1 VAAQRAAGGAVSVI
15 EAKAGA
21 DIGAVPGEA
30 VDRVPGVAVANAW
43 FLGAVPYAFARRHLV
58 LGEEAGGEFR
68 LLHAARTDP
77 CVLHNIGV
85 AAGKERAFVPQVMDA
100 EALARAIDEAYGQ
113 QALSTDERVDG
124 GGGARAN
131 VPVIALDAGV
141 GAGDEGPDEEEL
153 LRLAAM
159 GESDVLSLEGK
170 GPVVRL
176 VDSLLFNAISRGASD
191 LHVQPLAD
199 ATLIRMRVDGV
210 LITARRMSARLAS
223 AMVSRVK
230 VMARMDVAER
240 RAPQDG
246 RATVTIGRPPHHRA
260 IDLRIST
267 LPSAFGERMVIRLL
281 DVQQI
286 GEHASVD
293 ALAMPADVRRD
304 FFDRAGRSSGIV
316 LVTGPTGSGK
326 TTTLYATLRFI
337 VGRSFT
343 GGRASDVNVMTI
355 EDPIEYDLGAP
366 SPGIG
371 EASLPISQTQV
382 DLKKG
387 VTFAGGLRHIL
398 RQDPDVIMVGEIRDQ
413 ETARIAI
420 QAALTGHLVFST
432 LHTND
437 APSSVTRLLDLGVE
451 PFLVAS
457 SLSCVLAQRL
467 VRLVHAE
474 CVGKGCPGCLAS
486 GYRGRRAIFEL
497 LCTSDATRKL
507 IVAQADAGAI
517 RQAALREGMRR
528 LEDEGRMLVERGLTT
543 ATEVQRVTVGVE

>member
-1 VAAQRAAGGAVSVI
+1 MAPQRTAGGQVTAAPPAPADTLDRAAT
-15 EAKAGA
+15 A
-21 DIGAVPGEA
+21 DGHHPASP
-30 VDRVPGVAVANAW
+30 W
-43 FLGAVPYAFARRHLV
+43 FLQHVPYAFARRHL
-58 LGEEAGGEFR
+58 LLAEDREASGALV
-68 LLHAARTDP
+68 LLHTARTDP
-77 CVLHNIGV
+77 CALHNLTV
-85 AAGKERAFVPQVMDA
+85 TAAKTGRACEHVETEA
-100 EALARAIDEAYGQ
+100 EELAGRIDEAYGQ
-113 QALSTDERVDG
+113 QALSTAEATVNDQ
-124 GGGARAN
+124 RAAI
-131 VPVIALDAGV
+131 PVIALEAP
-141 GAGDEGPDEEEL
+141 GAEPEQDEEEL
-153 LRLAAM
+153 LRLAAA
-159 GESDVLSLEGK
+159 GDADVLSLEGK

-176 VDSLLFNAISRGASD
+176 VDSLLFGAISRGASD

-210 LITARRMSARLAS
+210 LITARRMSARLAA

-246 RATVTIGRPPHHRA
+246 RATVTIGRPPNHRS

-281 DVQQI
+281 DTQQI
-286 GEHASVD
+286 GAHASVD
-293 ALAMPADVRRD
+293 ALQMPTDVRRD

-337 VGRSFT
+337 VQRSFT

-366 SPGIG
+366 NTIDGVRG
-371 EASLPISQTQV
+371 ASLPISQTQV
-382 DLKKG
+382 DVKKG

-467 VRLVHAE
+467 VRLVHTDCA
-474 CVGKGCPGCLAS
+474 GKGCRACLSS

-497 LCTSDATRKL
+497 LCTSDAVRHL
-507 IVAQADAGAI
+507 IVEQADASAI
-517 RQAALREGMRR
+517 RVKALAEGMRR
-528 LEDEGRMLVERGLTT
+528 LEDEGRLLIERGLTT

>member
-1 VAAQRAAGGAVSVI
+1 MSDPASQDGSSMAGGAGLAEFTLGVI
-15 EAKAGA
+15 S
-21 DIGAVPGEA
+21 P
-30 VDRVPGVAVANAW
+30 W
-43 FLGAVPYAFARRHLV
+43 FLQHIPYAFARRHLI
-58 LGEEAGGEFR
+58 LAEDRGPSLM
-68 LLHAARTDP
+68 LLHAARTDR
-77 CVLHNIGV
+77 CALHNLAV
-85 AAGKERAFVPQVMDA
+85 AAGRPCELA
-100 EALARAIDEAYGQ
+100 EGSAETLAGRIDEAYGQ
-113 QALSTDERVDG
+113 QALSTAESLT
-124 GGGARAN
+124 
-131 VPVIALDAGV
+131 P
-141 GAGDEGPDEEEL
+141 AGDARSSIPIITIEAPGTAAEQDEEEL
-153 LRLAAM
+153 LRLAAA
-159 GESDVLSLEGK
+159 GDADVLSLEGK

-176 VDSLLFNAISRGASD
+176 VDSLLFGAMSRGASD

-199 ATLIRMRVDGV
+199 ATLIRMRIDGV

-246 RATVTIGRPPHHRA
+246 RATVTIGRPPAHRS

-281 DVQQI
+281 DTQQA
-286 GEHASVD
+286 GVHASVE
-293 ALAMPADVRRD
+293 ALQMPADVQAN
-304 FFDRAGRSSGIV
+304 FLDRAGRSSGIV

-326 TTTLYATLRFI
+326 TTTLYATLRLI
-337 VGRSFT
+337 VSRSFT

-366 SPGIG
+366 NPGIG
-371 EASLPISQTQV
+371 EHALPISQTQV

-451 PFLVAS
+451 PFLIAS
-457 SLSCVLAQRL
+457 SLSCILAQRL
-467 VRLVHAE
+467 VRLVHPE
-474 CVGKGCPGCLAS
+474 CMGRGCAACLSS

-497 LCTSDATRKL
+497 LCTSDPVRKL
-507 IVAQADAGAI
+507 IVQQADASAI
-517 RQAALREGMRR
+517 RTLALQEGMRR
-528 LEDEGRMLVERGLTT
+528 LQEEGRLLVERGLTT

>member
-1 VAAQRAAGGAVSVI
+1 MLSDTATGLDTTAAPTGVVS
-15 EAKAGA
+15 EWYL
-21 DIGAVPGEA
+21 
-30 VDRVPGVAVANAW
+30 RH
-43 FLGAVPYAFARRHLV
+43 VPYAFARRHLV
-58 LGEEAGGEFR
+58 LGEERGG
-68 LLHAARTDP
+68 LLFLLYTARTDR
-77 CVLHNIGV
+77 CVLHNVTV
-85 AAGKERAFVPQVMDA
+85 AVGRCCDTVEVNA
-100 EALARAIDEAYGQ
+100 EQLASRIDEAYGQ
-113 QALSTDERVDG
+113 QALSTAEVVTSGRDERH
-124 GGGARAN
+124 AI
-131 VPVIALDAGV
+131 PVITIEVPGTEA
-141 GAGDEGPDEEEL
+141 EQDEEEL
-153 LRLAAM
+153 LRLAAA
-159 GESDVLSLEGK
+159 GDADVLSLEGK

-176 VDSLLFNAISRGASD
+176 VDSLLFGAISRGASD

-210 LITARRMSARLAS
+210 LITARRMSAQLAS

-246 RATVTIGRPPHHRA
+246 RATVTIGRPPAHRS

-281 DVQQI
+281 DTQQRGGGGAATAHGTI
-286 GEHASVD
+286 EALQMPTDVHA
-293 ALAMPADVRRD
+293 AFL
-304 FFDRAGRSSGIV
+304 DRAGRSSGIV

-326 TTTLYATLRFI
+326 TTTLYATLRHF
-337 VGRSFT
+337 VSRSFT

-366 SPGIG
+366 NPGAN
-371 EASLPISQTQV
+371 EPSLPISQTQV
-382 DLKKG
+382 DVKKG
-387 VTFAGGLRHIL
+387 VTFASGLRHIL
-398 RQDPDVIMVGEIRDQ
+398 RQDPDVIMVGEVRDQ

-474 CVGKGCPGCLAS
+474 CAGVGCRACLSS

-497 LCTSDATRKL
+497 LCTSDSIRGL
-507 IVAQADAGAI
+507 IVQRADASAI
-517 RQAALREGMRR
+517 RTLALQEGMRR
-528 LEDEGRMLVERGLTT
+528 LQDEGRLLIERGLTT

>member
-1 VAAQRAAGGAVSVI
+1 MSAAVSS
-15 EAKAGA
+15 E
-21 DIGAVPGEA
+21 PL
-30 VDRVPGVAVANAW
+30 VDSGTASDGVVSPW
-43 FLGAVPYAFARRHLV
+43 YLQHVPYVFARRHLLLAEERGSALV
-58 LGEEAGGEFR
+58 L
-68 LLHAARTDP
+68 LYAARTDK
-77 CVLHNIGV
+77 CALHNLFV
-85 AAGKERAFVPQVMDA
+85 AAGRACETLEAGA
-100 EALARAIDEAYGQ
+100 EELAGRIDEAYGQ
-113 QALSTDERVDG
+113 QALSTAESLAPG
-124 GGGARAN
+124 GDPREAI
-131 VPVIALDAGV
+131 PVIAIEAPGTE
-141 GAGDEGPDEEEL
+141 AEQGDEEL
-153 LRLAAM
+153 LRLAAA
-159 GESDVLSLEGK
+159 GDADVLSLEGK

-176 VDSLLFNAISRGASD
+176 VDSLLFGAISRGASD

-210 LITARRMSARLAS
+210 LITARRMSARLAG

-246 RATVTIGRPPHHRA
+246 RATVTIGRPPGHRS

-267 LPSAFGERMVIRLL
+267 IPSAFGERMVIRLL
-281 DVQQI
+281 DTQQQS
-286 GEHASVD
+286 GGTSGHATID
-293 ALAMPADVRRD
+293 ALKMPPDVHTA
-304 FFDRAGRSSGIV
+304 FIDRAGRSSGIV

-337 VGRSFT
+337 VSRSFT

-366 SPGIG
+366 SPGEG
-371 EASLPISQTQV
+371 EPSLPISQTQV
-382 DLKKG
+382 DVKKG

-467 VRLVHAE
+467 VRLIHIDCA
-474 CVGKGCPGCLAS
+474 GKGCRACLSS

-497 LCTSDATRKL
+497 LCTSDPVRNL
-507 IVAQADAGAI
+507 IVQRADASAI
-517 RQAALREGMRR
+517 RTLGISEGMRR
-528 LEDEGRMLVERGLTT
+528 LQDEGRLLVERGLTT

>member
-1 VAAQRAAGGAVSVI
+1 MTTVASTNPDSLQGPPSTSGGQIS
-15 EAKAGA
+15 
-21 DIGAVPGEA
+21 P
-30 VDRVPGVAVANAW
+30 W
-43 FLGAVPYAFARRHLV
+43 FLQHVPYAFARRHL
-58 LGEEAGGEFR
+58 LLAEER
-68 LLHAARTDP
+68 VNSLMLLYTARTGR
-77 CVLHNIGV
+77 CALHNLTV
-85 AAGKERAFVPQVMDA
+85 AAGRLCEAA
-100 EALARAIDEAYGQ
+100 ETSAEELASRIDEAYGQ
-113 QALSTDERVDG
+113 QALSTAESLSPTGDPR
-124 GGGARAN
+124 N
-131 VPVIALDAGV
+131 IVPVFAIESPGT
-141 GAGDEGPDEEEL
+141 ESEQDEEEL
-153 LRLAAM
+153 LRLAAA
-159 GESDVLSLEGK
+159 GDADVLSLEGK

-176 VDSLLFNAISRGASD
+176 VDSLLFGAVSRGASD

-246 RATVTIGRPPHHRA
+246 RATVTIGRPPAHRS

-281 DVQQI
+281 DTQQQT
-286 GEHASVD
+286 GGRSSHATID
-293 ALAMPADVRRD
+293 ALNMPADVHAA
-304 FFDRAGRSSGIV
+304 FLDRAGRSSGIV

-337 VGRSFT
+337 VSRSFT

-366 SPGIG
+366 NPGEG
-371 EASLPISQTQV
+371 EPSLPISQTQV
-382 DLKKG
+382 DVKKG

-467 VRLVHAE
+467 VRLTHTE
-474 CVGKGCPGCLAS
+474 CNGKGCRGCLSS

-497 LCTSDATRKL
+497 LCTSDPVRKL
-507 IVAQADAGAI
+507 IVQQADASAI
-517 RQAALREGMRR
+517 RELALQEGMRR
-528 LEDEGRMLVERGLTT
+528 LQDEGRLLVERGFTT
-543 ATEVQRVTVGVE
+543 AAEVQRVTVGVE